1 MPNPSLTATTRK
13 ERRQLGRKCRDK
25 VSRLSQGDWNPKQ
38 RDCNALERLR
48 VSQRGRVT
56 RLLPIKYARMAASPF
71 GYFRGAVPVM
81 ATDLAKLPRTGLVAQ
96 ICGDAHV
103 RNLGAFTGMDGRLI
117 FDIND
122 FDETIHGPWEWD
134 VKRMAA
140 SLVLA
145 GREANNNERDC
156 RDAVLAFARQYREAM
171 GEFAKMPAID
181 LARYQVFRQLR
192 VSPVVSVLSKAERAT
207 PMHNLEKLTEYRRGQ
222 HHFRDQKPLQYH
234 VPRLLA
240 DQVIASL
247 HNYQTT
253 LLPERR
259 HFFAQYR
266 PVDVSFRVVGTGSVG
281 VRDYIVLMF
290 AGAIDDPL
298 FMQIKEE
305 IPSAYA
311 PYLPRT
317 RIPMHEG
324 QRVAEGGR
332 AMQVQSDIFL
342 GWTSIEGRDFLVRQ
356 LRDHKASIADED
368 LEGGGL
374 VQYARVCGELLSKGH
389 ARSGDPGALY
399 GYLGSSD
406 KFDRAM
412 VKFGVAYADQS
423 EKDHQELVR
432 AVRSGRLPA
441 ISVEDTE
448 LKFTPSSP
456 KNSKTAK
463 PKAGKRKADAA
474 REKVKAKF
482 VSGSS
487 LKAS

>member
-1 MPNPSLTATTRK
+1 
-13 ERRQLGRKCRDK
+13 
-25 VSRLSQGDWNPKQ
+25 
-38 RDCNALERLR
+38 
-48 VSQRGRVT
+48 
-56 RLLPIKYARMAASPF
+56 
-71 GYFRGAVPVM
+71 
-81 ATDLAKLPRTGLVAQ
+81 
-96 ICGDAHV
+96 
-103 RNLGAFTGMDGRLI
+103 
-117 FDIND
+117 
-122 FDETIHGPWEWD
+122 
-134 VKRMAA
+134 MAA

-181 LARYQVFRQLR
+181 LARYQVFRQVR

-234 VPRLLA
+234 VSRQLA
-240 DQVIASL
+240 DEVIASL
-247 HNYQTT
+247 RNYQTT

-266 PVDVSFRVVGTGSVG
+266 AVDVSFRAVGTGSVG

-298 FMQIKEE
+298 FMQVKEE

-311 PYLPRT
+311 LYLPRT

-332 AMQVQSDIFL
+332 AMQVQSDSFL

-356 LRDHKASIADED
+356 LRDHNASIEDED

-374 VQYARVCGELLSKGH
+374 VQYARVCGEVVERTCAIG
-389 ARSGDPGALY
+389 RSGCVVRISGQQRQVRQGDGEIWRCLRRSDRERRSGTGAS
-399 GYLGSSD
+399 GSQWPSSCD
-406 KFDRAM
+406 FDRGHGTEIHAI
-412 VKFGVAYADQS
+412 QS
-423 EKDHQELVR
+423 QEFKDGETK
-432 AVRSGRLPA
+432 GW
-441 ISVEDTE
+441 
-448 LKFTPSSP
+448 
-456 KNSKTAK
+456 
-463 PKAGKRKADAA
+463 
-474 REKVKAKF
+474 
-482 VSGSS
+482 
-487 LKAS
+487 